1 MRLEPPFRA
10 RRSPSRPSPSLVDHT
25 LDRLTRCWS
34 LHDRTRITRLR
45 HQHRTQR
52 YSALWE
58 RIQHVV
64 TVT

>member
-1 MRLEPPFRA
+1 MRSQPPVRA
-10 RRSPSRPSPSLVDHT
+10 HRSQTRPALSLVDHT

-45 HQHRTQR
+45 RQHPTQR

-58 RIQHVV
+58 RIQH
-64 TVT
+64 TVASS